1 MLYGPET
8 AYPTQRAGVKAL
20 VKSIV
25 KQHFWEG
32 TNLPMG
38 DLDEQHADRGLPC
51 KLRPRRW
58 CYDQADLGRRPWQ
71 RDQPYQPV
79 LTRLAQ
85 NAA

>member
-1 MLYGPET
+1 MVGNSLPDPACWGYGLS
-8 AYPTQRAGVKAL
+8 QIDRQ
-20 VKSIV
+20 
-25 KQHFWEG
+25 QHFWER

-38 DLDEQHADRGLPC
+38 DMDEQHGDQALPC
-51 KLRPRRW
+51 QVQPRRW

-71 RDQPYQPV
+71 RDKRYQPDL